1 LSALDKWLVSQ
12 SKLAGAVVVELRH
25 IGVNDQASVVQR
37 WQLGADNSAAASELW
52 TAAQQWADGVGSGPQ
67 RFAVAILDVKDKPL
81 AQYLMR
87 AASDAVGGLAYDSE
101 PATLAGVTK
110 QLMRHTEAIMRG
122 SAVAQSTVIEHLV
135 RQYDRLAGRCEQLE
149 GKHFELLG
157 LSEDMLSR
165 KAERELTAER
175 CAMQERRKDELL
187 RKMGVLLPVVMAK
200 LSGKAAPANI
210 DPAVR
215 ELAKSLDADQL
226 DKLSAVLRP
235 EQVIAL
241 TTILDKTTPEL
252 PSHGKA
258 RKALQAEGGR
268 E

>member
-1 LSALDKWLVSQ
+1 VSALEKWIASQ
-12 SKLAGAVVVELRH
+12 SKLAGAICVELRH
-25 IGVNDQASVVQR
+25 IGVNDQASLVQR
-37 WQLGADNSAAASELW
+37 WSLAADNSALASELW
-52 TAAQQWADGVGSGPQ
+52 TAAQQWADGIGSGPQ
-67 RFAVAILDVKDKPL
+67 RFAVALLDSKDKPL

-122 SAVAQSTVIEHLV
+122 SAAAQSSVIEHLV

-149 GKHFELLG
+149 SKHIELLE

-165 KAERELTAER
+165 KADRELARER
-175 CAMQERRKDELL
+175 AVLQERRKDELL

-200 LSGKAAPANI
+200 LSGKASPANI

-215 ELAKSLDADQL
+215 ELAKSLDAEQL

-241 TTILDKTTPEL
+241 TTILEKTTPEQ
-252 PSHGKA
+252 PSNGKA

-268 E
+268 G